1 MHRMIVGATILGSS
15 LIFGTVPAAVA
26 QEKAPDVT
34 ADGLHRV
41 EGSELALVYLKPG
54 ATFGGYDKLKILDCF
69 VAFKKHWKPHDA
81 TGGSRATTKD
91 MENIKKHLA
100 AEFRKIFI
108 QELQTKGGYEVVD
121 APGEDVL
128 LVRPAIINL
137 DVTAPDTMEAGR
149 SRSFSTSA
157 GQMTLYVELYDSA
170 TSDLLARVI
179 DARSGRSS
187 GPIEWQTKVTNRA
200 QADKILRKWAGVL
213 RERLDEA
220 HDRRTRE

>member
-1 MHRMIVGATILGSS
+1 MHRMIVGAAILGSS

-54 ATFGGYDKLKILDCF
+54 VTFGGYDKLKILDCF

-81 TGGSRATTKD
+81 TGGSRVTAKD

-170 TSDLLARVI
+170 TSELLARVI

>member
-1 MHRMIVGATILGSS
+1 
-15 LIFGTVPAAVA
+15 
-26 QEKAPDVT
+26 
-34 ADGLHRV
+34 
-41 EGSELALVYLKPG
+41 
-54 ATFGGYDKLKILDCF
+54 
-69 VAFKKHWKPHDA
+69 
-81 TGGSRATTKD
+81 

-170 TSDLLARVI
+170 TSELLARVI

>member
-1 MHRMIVGATILGSS
+1 MIVGATILGLS
-15 LIFGTVPAAVA
+15 LIIGTAPAAVA
-26 QEKAPDVT
+26 REKAPDVT

-54 ATFGGYDKLKILDCF
+54 ASFGGYDKLMILDCF
-69 VAFKKHWKPHDA
+69 VAFKKHWKAHDPTRSFEVTA
-81 TGGSRATTKD
+81 KD
-91 MENIKKHLA
+91 MEKIKEYLA
-100 AEFRKIFI
+100 AEFRKTFI

-170 TSDLLARVI
+170 TSDI
-179 DARSGRSS
+179 
-187 GPIEWQTKVTNRA
+187 GP
-200 QADKILRKWAGVL
+200 G
-213 RERLDEA
+213 
-220 HDRRTRE
+220 

>member
-1 MHRMIVGATILGSS
+1 MIVGAAILGSS
-15 LIFGTVPAAVA
+15 LIIGTVPAAVA

-54 ATFGGYDKLKILDCF
+54 ASFGGYDKLMILDCF
-69 VAFKKHWKPHDA
+69 VAFKKRWKAHDP
-81 TGGSRATTKD
+81 TGRSKVTAKD
-91 MENIKKHLA
+91 MQKIKEYLA

-108 QELQTKGGYEVVD
+108 QELQTKGDYAVVD

-137 DVTAPDTMEAGR
+137 DLTAPDTMAAGR
-149 SRSFSTSA
+149 TRTFSTSA

-179 DARSGRSS
+179 DSRSGRSS
-187 GPIEWQTKVTNRA
+187 GPIEWRTGMTNRA
-200 QADKILRKWAGVL
+200 QAEKILRRWAGVL

-220 HDRRTRE
+220 HGRK

>member
-1 MHRMIVGATILGSS
+1 MIVGATILGLS
-15 LIFGTVPAAVA
+15 LIIGTVPAAVA
-26 QEKAPDVT
+26 REKAPDVT

-54 ATFGGYDKLKILDCF
+54 ASFGGYDKLMILDCF
-69 VAFKKHWKPHDA
+69 VAFKKHWSAQDP
-81 TGGSRATTKD
+81 TRGSKVTAKD
-91 MENIKKHLA
+91 MENIKEYLA
-100 AEFRKIFI
+100 AEFRKTFI

-179 DARSGRSS
+179 DAGSGRSS